1 MTSPS
6 PLTSPLSPGLIS
18 DLQPAIDTVRSALDG
33 RSVALAQEW
42 IGSRAG
48 SEKVFEALAAIL
60 PEADLFTLTHT
71 AGVEIETGGRPIETS
86 FLDGSPLHER
96 RSLSLP
102 LMPMAWRRLRQRDSR
117 EWDVVVTSAHAL
129 GRSFGRRA
137 PVHLSYVHS
146 PARYIW
152 FPDVDS
158 RTGRFTAQVQAPA
171 RALLKRVDASAT
183 RTTTSLAANSE
194 TTRARIAQAYGR
206 SSELIHPPVDTRF
219 YTLGPRKQRSGLLA
233 LGRLIPYKRMDV
245 AIEIADRVSLPL
257 TIVGRGPDAQ
267 RLRELAAHR
276 GVDVTFVEGATDDEV
291 RELYRRSEALV
302 FPGNEDFG
310 IVPVEAQACGCPVV
324 TAGVGGALETVVGGV
339 TGVHARSEALEDLV
353 VATRVLLD
361 SSLDPAACREQAER
375 FSYATFG
382 SAVATWV
389 SGALDE

>member
-1 MTSPS
+1 M
-6 PLTSPLSPGLIS
+6 TSPLSPGLVD
-18 DLQPAIDTVRSALDG
+18 DLKPSIDAVRSTLDG

-48 SEKVFEALAAIL
+48 SEKVFEALAVLL

-71 AGVEIETGGRPIETS
+71 AEVEIESGSRPIQTS
-86 FLDGSPLHER
+86 FLDGSLFHER

-102 LMPMAWRRLRQRDSR
+102 LMPLAWRRLQRGAAG

-129 GRSFGRRA
+129 GRSFGRSA

-158 RTGRFTAQVQAPA
+158 RTGRLAAQVQAPA
-171 RALLKRVDASAT
+171 RAVLKRVDAAAT
-183 RTTTSLAANSE
+183 RETTSLAANSE

-219 YTLGPRKQRSGLLA
+219 YSLGDPVQRSGLLA

-245 AIEIADRVSLPL
+245 AIEIADRVCLPL
-257 TIVGRGPDAQ
+257 TIVGRGPDAP
-267 RLRELAAHR
+267 RLQALAKGR
-276 GVDVTFVEGATDDEV
+276 GVDVTFVEGASDDEV
-291 RELYRRSEALV
+291 RELYRRSEALL

-324 TAGVGGALETVVGGV
+324 TAGVGGALETVVDGI
-339 TGVHARSEALEDLV
+339 TGVHARSESLDDLV
-353 VATRVLLD
+353 VATRTLLD
-361 SSLDPAACREQAER
+361 SEIDPAACREQAER

-382 SAVATWV
+382 AAVATWV
-389 SGALDE
+389 TGVLET